1 MANQSPS
8 QNDNGFRTFQA
19 SPALSAWI
27 AVDVQ
32 SDGTITP
39 SAAGGTAVPG
49 SGKGIGV
56 TQESVPTV
64 YYANVK
70 LWSAPGTFMLQC
82 TGSAITVGTQY
93 AITSGGFATATGT
106 GCVTPQLVALGSAV
120 ASNGIVVE
128 FAKI

>member
-1 MANQSPS
+1 MAS

-19 SPALSAWI
+19 SPAISQFV

-39 SAAGGTAVPG
+39 SAATGTAVPG

-56 TQESVPTV
+56 TQENVPAA
-64 YYANVK
+64 YYQNVK
-70 LWSAPGTFMLQC
+70 LWSAQGTWMLQV
-82 TGSAITVGTQY
+82 TGTAVTTGNLYT
-93 AITSGGFATATGT
+93 ITSGGFATVTGT
-106 GCVTPQLVALGSAV
+106 GCVTPQLVALNSAV

-128 FAKI
+128 FAKV